1 MRSATQYD
9 DVTRKK
15 NNEVCGFNTRLFVI
29 PKRVRFKSSDKRQ
42 VPAVV
47 YKPDK
52 KWQAGFAVTV
62 ILNDG

>member
-29 PKRVRFKSSDKRQ
+29 PKWVRFKSSDKRQ

-52 KWQAGFAVTV
+52 K
-62 ILNDG
+62 